1 MPRTNTVKT
10 QASLLAAALLS
21 PSRSTADSNVITEP
35 KNVWMDGKQKSVE
48 YHVEQIRHSGCAS
61 SPLSQDVDFYG
72 DISSD
77 AMDDSLIDRKFFSE
91 QAPVDTPLEISA
103 PIRTPVPFEIPC
115 AGELNIQ
122 VLDADALEVQAEFD
136 ATLARFGF
144 LASVPRGFSTNTLLD
159 IQDYPIMD
167 PRVCSVS
174 QASGRTRES
183 GLTLSTGTSPQ
194 PQVAE
199 KASRARLRSA
209 GLRKS
214 TARWHCPSP
223 YCSSEYSRKDN
234 LRTHYRKVHLDEDPE
249 MLLCAKVEPIDSLQR
264 HEDVWQHARVQSAPA
279 HLFPRETVHGTLD
292 TFLPP
297 MPVTASPHIS
307 SPVLPSNIIVGHEL
321 EDIWNQ
327 WMHTT

>member
-1 MPRTNTVKT
+1 
-10 QASLLAAALLS
+10 
-21 PSRSTADSNVITEP
+21 
-35 KNVWMDGKQKSVE
+35 MDGNRISVE
-48 YHVEQIRHSGCAS
+48 CHVEEIRHSGCAS
-61 SPLSQDVDFYG
+61 SPLSQDVDVYG

-77 AMDDSLIDRKFFSE
+77 AMDDTLIDRRKFLPE
-91 QAPVDTPLEISA
+91 QAPIDTPLEIPA

-115 AGELNIQ
+115 DGELNIQ

-159 IQDYPIMD
+159 IQDYPIND
-167 PRVCSVS
+167 PRVRSVS
-174 QASGRTRES
+174 QASGRTWES

-199 KASRARLRSA
+199 KVSRARLRSA
-209 GLRKS
+209 GSRKS

-223 YCSSEYSRKDN
+223 NCSSEYSRKDN
-234 LRTHYRKVHLDEDPE
+234 LRTHYRKIHLDEDPE
-249 MLLCAKVEPIDSLQR
+249 MLLCAKVEPIDCLQR
-264 HEDVWQHARVQSAPA
+264 HEDVWQQARVSSAPA

-292 TFLPP
+292 TFLPA

-307 SPVLPSNIIVGHEL
+307 SPVLPSNMIVGHEL